1 VIMRFDVLNLILGWT
16 LIALTLPLVLCG
28 LLTVWL
34 DDWQL
39 AMYSFAIPAGLSTLL
54 GTLMLSLGTRTDT
67 TERLRDREAFAAV
80 ALVWPIA
87 VLIGALPFW
96 LGGMF
101 VGPFT
106 PDALMIDILRG
117 GVNSWFESMSGFTTT
132 GATIISHSMSPN
144 CIPGTT
150 LDCIYAQP
158 RGLLIWRSLT
168 QWFGGMGIIML
179 GMMILSRV
187 IGGGMALA
195 RAELTGPSLSRLRP
209 KLKQT
214 AIALWG
220 LYITLTL
227 LEFSLLYFTGAMDL
241 FDSVNHALTTMP
253 SGGFST
259 RDSSIGF
266 YDSFLVESIIIIF
279 MLLAGVNFT
288 LLWFIREG
296 DYKRAFGDEEFRN
309 YLTYVLV
316 AFSAIF
322 IALIASGYSITNAFR
337 DGLFQV
343 VSFATSTGFT
353 SSNYMDGSWPLV
365 AHLILFILMVVGA
378 SAGST
383 SGGLKL
389 LRINLAFKVA
399 MRELVRIAQ
408 PRKVEQIRMNGEVV
422 EQNQIGLIVGML
434 FVWVGLFFL
443 SSLILAIFMP
453 NDSFESVTM
462 VVASSLGN
470 TGPTLG
476 DFGPSETWESMNSGA
491 LIVTSILM
499 WFGRLELLTA
509 VILMHP
515 RTWRREKRVHS
526 DRSAIALFRRLIE
539 EKEERS
545 SEDDSK

>member
-1 VIMRFDVLNLILGWT
+1 MRFDVLNLILGWT

-279 MLLAGVNFT
+279 MFLAGVNFT

-389 LRINLAFKVA
+389 LRIILAFKVA

>member
-1 VIMRFDVLNLILGWT
+1 MRFDVLNLILGWT
-16 LIALTLPLVLCG
+16 LIALTLPLFLCG
-28 LLTVWL
+28 LLTIWL

-39 AMYSFAIPAGLSTLL
+39 ALYSFAIPAILSPTVGL
-54 GTLMLSLGTRTDT
+54 LMLSLGTRTDT

-87 VLIGALPFW
+87 VFIGALPFW
-96 LGGMF
+96 FGGMF

-106 PDALMIDILRG
+106 PDALMVDILRG
-117 GVNSWFESMSGFTTT
+117 AVNSWFESMSGFTTT

-144 CIPGTT
+144 CIPGVTA
-150 LDCIYAQP
+150 DCIHAQP

-214 AIALWG
+214 AFALWG
-220 LYITLTL
+220 LYLFLTL
-227 LEFSLLYFTGAMDL
+227 LEFALLYFTGAMDL

-259 RDSSIGF
+259 RDASIGY
-266 YDSFLVESIIIIF
+266 YDSFLVESIIILF
-279 MLLAGVNFT
+279 MFLAGVNFT
-288 LLWFIREG
+288 LLWFVREG
-296 DYKRAFGDEEFRN
+296 DFKRAFGDEEFRN
-309 YLTYVLV
+309 YLTYVFV
-316 AFSAIF
+316 AASAIF

-343 VSFATSTGFT
+343 VSFATSTGYT
-353 SSNYMDGSWPLV
+353 SSDYMDGSWPLV

-389 LRINLAFKVA
+389 LRVNLAFKVA

-408 PRKVEQIRMNGEVV
+408 PRKVEQIRMNGEVI

-434 FVWVGLFFL
+434 FVWVGLFFI
-443 SSLILAIFMP
+443 SSLVLAIFMP
-453 NDSFESVTM
+453 NDTFESVTM

-476 DFGPSETWESMNSGA
+476 DFGPSDSWESMNSGA
-491 LIVTSILM
+491 LFFTSILM

-509 VILMHP
+509 VILLHP

-526 DRSAIALFRRLIE
+526 DRSAIALFRRLME
-539 EKEERS
+539 EKEE
-545 SEDDSK
+545 K

>member
-1 VIMRFDVLNLILGWT
+1 MRTDVLNLILGWT
-16 LIALTLPLVLCG
+16 LIALTVPLLLCG
-28 LLTVWL
+28 LLTIWL
-34 DDWQL
+34 DDFQL
-39 AMYSFAIPAGLSTLL
+39 AMYSFAIPAIFSSAIGF
-54 GTLMLSLGTRTDT
+54 LMLSIGTRTDT

-87 VLIGALPFW
+87 VFIGSLPYW
-96 LGGMF
+96 LGGVF

-106 PDALMIDILRG
+106 EGAALIDILRG

-132 GATIISHSMSPN
+132 GATVISHNMSPN
-144 CIPGTT
+144 CIPGVTP
-150 LDCIYAQP
+150 DCIYAQP

-168 QWFGGMGIIML
+168 QWLGGMGIIML

-214 AIALWG
+214 AFALWG
-220 LYITLTL
+220 LYVFLTL
-227 LEFSLLYFTGAMDL
+227 LEFGLLFFTGSMDL
-241 FDSVNHALTTMP
+241 FDSINHALTTMP

-259 RDSSIGF
+259 HDASIGF
-266 YDSFLVESIIIIF
+266 YDSVLVEGIIIIF
-279 MLLAGVNFT
+279 MFLAGVNFT

-296 DYKRAFGDEEFRN
+296 DFKRAFGDEEFRN
-309 YLTYVLV
+309 YVTYVTV
-316 AFSAIF
+316 AFLAIF
-322 IALIASGYSITNAFR
+322 IALMTSGYSLGRGLR

-343 VSFATSTGFT
+343 VSFATSTGYT
-353 SSNYMDGSWPLV
+353 STNYMDESWPLV
-365 AHLILFILMVVGA
+365 GHLILFILMVVGA

-389 LRINLAFKVA
+389 LRVTLAFKVA

-408 PRKVEQIRMNGEVV
+408 PRKIEQIRMNGEVV

-434 FVWVGLFFL
+434 FVWVGLFFI
-443 SSLILAIFMP
+443 SSLILAVFMP
-453 NDSFESVTM
+453 SDSFESVTM

-476 DFGPSETWESMNSGA
+476 DFGPENTWESMNSGA
-491 LIVTSILM
+491 LLITSILM

-509 VILMHP
+509 VILIHP
-515 RTWRREKRVHS
+515 RTWKREKRVHS

-539 EKEERS
+539 EKDERKKK
-545 SEDDSK
+545 E

>member
-1 VIMRFDVLNLILGWT
+1 MRFDVLNLILGWT

-545 SEDDSK
+545 TEDDSK